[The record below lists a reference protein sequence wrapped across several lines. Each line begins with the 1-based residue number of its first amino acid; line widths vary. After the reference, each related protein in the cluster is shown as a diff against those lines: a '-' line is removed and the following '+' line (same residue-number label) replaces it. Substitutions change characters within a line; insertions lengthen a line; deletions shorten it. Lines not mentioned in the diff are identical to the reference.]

1 MEKIKKAVEFTF
13 GLDLGAKNRRK
24 NFVEAR
30 ACYYKLCVDITASSI
45 TAIAK
50 SVSKNH
56 ATILHALKEFPYM
69 CVANKDLKTKYNFLK
84 KELLDIDTKPNTL
97 EDLLLQFNRL
107 QLRLSKLKAEN
118 ETLKGH
124 IENLKKQIK

>member
-13 GLDLGAKNRRK
+13 GLNLSDIDRHK

-30 ACYYKLCVDITASSI
+30 ACYYKLCTDITASSV

-50 SVSKNH
+50 SVGKNH
-56 ATILHALKEFPYM
+56 ATILHALKAFPYM

-97 EDLLLQFNRL
+97 EDLLLQYNRL
-107 QLRLSKLKAEN
+107 QLRISKLKAEN
-118 ETLKGH
+118 QTLKGH
-124 IENLKKQIK
+124 IESLKKQIK